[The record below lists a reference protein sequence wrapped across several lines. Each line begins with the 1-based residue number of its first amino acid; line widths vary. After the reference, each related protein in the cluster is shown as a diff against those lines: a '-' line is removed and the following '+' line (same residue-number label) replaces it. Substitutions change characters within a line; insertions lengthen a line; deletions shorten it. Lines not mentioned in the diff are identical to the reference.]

1 MVSDDNAVS
10 EQNQGKTAEETAGK
24 KTGAEAEAKTGSK
37 AEQTR
42 ADTGDEHALSELTG
56 DLEQLQEKL
65 QKAEDKAANYWDELL
80 RAKAEL
86 DNTRRRVERDVQNA
100 HKFGLEKF
108 VLDLLP
114 VIDSLEMGISAAKES
129 SADTEKLLEGSELTL
144 KMLNDCVQKY
154 GVEAV
159 NPVGEA
165 FNPEFHQAMSAQ
177 ESNEHPADTVTHVM
191 QKGYTLNGR
200 LVRPAMVM
208 VSKGPGP
215 AEEDQGAKGKTAGE
229 KSGQAK
235 DDKTTQSDE
244 QGKK

>member
-10 EQNQGKTAEETAGK
+10 NQDQK
-24 KTGAEAEAKTGSK
+24 KAAQTSSDAEAAAKEEEGAT
-37 AEQTR
+37 
-42 ADTGDEHALSELTG
+42 ADSGEHALSEVTD
-56 DLEQLQEKL
+56 DLEQLKENL

-86 DNTRRRVERDVQNA
+86 ENTRRRVERDVANA

-108 VLDLLP
+108 VVDLLP

-159 NPVGEA
+159 NPVGES

-177 ESNEHPADTVTHVM
+177 ESKEHAADTVTHVM

-208 VSKGPGP
+208 VSKGPGK
-215 AEEDQGAKGKTAGE
+215 EDQGTTEESAGE
-229 KSGQAK
+229 AKPDEKTPSGK
-235 DDKTTQSDE
+235 EGEK
-244 QGKK
+244 

>member
-10 EQNQGKTAEETAGK
+10 NQNQKKAAQASSDADGTEKEAGATADSG
-24 KTGAEAEAKTGSK
+24 G
-37 AEQTR
+37 
-42 ADTGDEHALSELTG
+42 EHALSEVTD
-56 DLEQLQEKL
+56 DLEQLKEKL
-65 QKAEDKAANYWDELL
+65 QKAEEKAANHWDELL

-86 DNTRRRVERDVQNA
+86 ENTRRRVERDVANA

-108 VLDLLP
+108 VTDLLP

-144 KMLNDCVQKY
+144 KMLSDCVQKY

-159 NPVGEA
+159 NPVGEP

-177 ESNEHPADTVTHVM
+177 ESNEHGPDIVTHVM

-208 VSKGPGP
+208 VSKGPGKG
-215 AEEDQGAKGKTAGE
+215 DQGTKGGAAGE
-229 KSGQAK
+229 T
-235 DDKTTQSDE
+235 KTDEKTQS
-244 QGKK
+244 GKEGENS